1 MTQNCEPFENKIK
14 IIKSYILDVIKY
26 KKYRKIKHNIIN
38 IYYEEL
44 TSSSEKE
51 EIQEKDEDELV
62 IQEDEDE
69 FVTQEDNDRLATQ
82 EEDRFATQNIPKIE
96 SISIYDKDYTHILD
110 LNNKKSLCS
119 IDIFPKTKYKNY
131 IFRYKTKYYLIYEL
145 DNIYF
150 YKKTSLDKIDKLI
163 KTIILF

>member
-1 MTQNCEPFENKIK
+1 MTQNYEPFENKIK

-44 TSSSEKE
+44 TSSSE
-51 EIQEKDEDELV
+51 DDELV
-62 IQEDEDE
+62 IQEDDDE
-69 FVTQEDNDRLATQ
+69 LITQEEKDELVTQ

-96 SISIYDKDYTHILD
+96 SISIYDKDYTEILD
-110 LNNKKSLCS
+110 LNKKKSLCS

>member
-1 MTQNCEPFENKIK
+1 MTQNYEPFENKIK
-14 IIKSYILDVIKY
+14 IKKSYILDVIKY

-44 TSSSEKE
+44 TSSSE
-51 EIQEKDEDELV
+51 DDELV
-62 IQEDEDE
+62 IQEDDDE
-69 FVTQEDNDRLATQ
+69 LVTQEEKDELVTQ

-119 IDIFPKTKYKNY
+119 IDIFPKTRYKNY

>member
-1 MTQNCEPFENKIK
+1 MTQNCEPFEKKIK

-44 TSSSEKE
+44 TSSSEDDDNRLI
-51 EIQEKDEDELV
+51 IQEDDDELV
-62 IQEDEDE
+62 IQEDDDKL
-69 FVTQEDNDRLATQ
+69 VTQ
-82 EEDRFATQNIPKIE
+82 EDRFATQNIPKIE
-96 SISIYDKDYTHILD
+96 SISIYDKDYTEILD
-110 LNNKKSLCS
+110 INKKKSLCS

-150 YKKTSLDKIDKLI
+150 YKKSSLDKIDKLI
-163 KTIILF
+163 NTIILF

>member
-14 IIKSYILDVIKY
+14 IKKSYILDVIKY

-44 TSSSEKE
+44 TSSSEKD
-51 EIQEKDEDELV
+51 EIQEKDDDELV
-62 IQEDEDE
+62 IQEDDNEL
-69 FVTQEDNDRLATQ
+69 VTQEEKDELVMQ
-82 EEDRFATQNIPKIE
+82 EDRFATQNIPKIE

-150 YKKTSLDKIDKLI
+150 YKKTSLDKIEKLI
-163 KTIILF
+163 NTIILF

>member
-14 IIKSYILDVIKY
+14 IKKSYILDVIKY

-44 TSSSEKE
+44 TSSSE
-51 EIQEKDEDELV
+51 DDELV
-62 IQEDEDE
+62 IQEDDDE
-69 FVTQEDNDRLATQ
+69 LVTQEEKDELVTQ

-119 IDIFPKTKYKNY
+119 IDIFPKTRYKNY

>member
-38 IYYEEL
+38 ISFEEL

-51 EIQEKDEDELV
+51 EVLV
-62 IQEDEDE
+62 A
-69 FVTQEDNDRLATQ
+69 QEDNIIVTQ
-82 EEDRFATQNIPKIE
+82 DIPKID

-110 LNNKKSLCS
+110 LNNKKSLCP
-119 IDIFPKTKYKNY
+119 IDIFPKTRYNNY
-131 IFRYKTKYYLIYEL
+131 IFLYKTKYYLIYEL
-145 DNIYF
+145 DNTYY
-150 YKKTSLDKIDKLI
+150 YKKISLTKLNKLI

>member
-14 IIKSYILDVIKY
+14 IKKSYILDVIKY

-44 TSSSEKE
+44 TSSSEK
-51 EIQEKDEDELV
+51 DDDELV
-62 IQEDEDE
+62 AQEKEDDDEL
-69 FVTQEDNDRLATQ
+69 VTQEDDDELVTQ
-82 EEDRFATQNIPKIE
+82 EKDRFATQNIPKIE
-96 SISIYDKDYTHILD
+96 SISIYDKDYTEILD
-110 LNNKKSLCS
+110 INKKKSLCS

-163 KTIILF
+163 NTIILF

>member
-38 IYYEEL
+38 ISFEEC
-44 TSSSEKE
+44 TSSSD
-51 EIQEKDEDELV
+51 KDNDELV
-62 IQEDEDE
+62 IQEKEDDDGQE
-69 FVTQEDNDRLATQ
+69 KDDRQEDNDKLETQ
-82 EEDRFATQNIPKIE
+82 DIPKID

-110 LNNKKSLCS
+110 LNNKKSLCP

-145 DNIYF
+145 DHTYY
-150 YKKTSLDKIDKLI
+150 YKKISLTKLNKLI

>member
-1 MTQNCEPFENKIK
+1 MIQNCEPFENK

-38 IYYEEL
+38 IYYEEF
-44 TSSSEKE
+44 TSSSEKDDDE
-51 EIQEKDEDELV
+51 LISQEKEDDNG
-62 IQEDEDE
+62 QDK
-69 FVTQEDNDRLATQ
+69 QEDNIIVTQ
-82 EEDRFATQNIPKIE
+82 DIPKID

-110 LNNKKSLCS
+110 LNNKKSLCP
-119 IDIFPKTKYKNY
+119 IDIFPKTRYKNY

-145 DNIYF
+145 DNTYY
-150 YKKTSLDKIDKLI
+150 YKKISLSKLNKLI

>member
-14 IIKSYILDVIKY
+14 IKKSYILDVIKY

-38 IYYEEL
+38 ISFEEF
-44 TSSSEKE
+44 TSSSEK
-51 EIQEKDEDELV
+51 DDEL
-62 IQEDEDE
+62 IAQEDDRQEENDKL
-69 FVTQEDNDRLATQ
+69 VTQD
-82 EEDRFATQNIPKIE
+82 IPRID

-131 IFRYKTKYYLIYEL
+131 IFKYKTKYYLIYEL
-145 DNIYF
+145 DNTYY
-150 YKKTSLDKIDKLI
+150 YKKISLTKLNKLI

>member
-44 TSSSEKE
+44 TSSSE
-51 EIQEKDEDELV
+51 DDELV
-62 IQEDEDE
+62 IQEDDDE
-69 FVTQEDNDRLATQ
+69 LVTQEEKDELVTQ

-119 IDIFPKTKYKNY
+119 IDIFPKTRYKNY

>member
-1 MTQNCEPFENKIK
+1 MTQNYEPFEKKIK

-44 TSSSEKE
+44 TSSSE
-51 EIQEKDEDELV
+51 DDELV
-62 IQEDEDE
+62 IQEDDDE
-69 FVTQEDNDRLATQ
+69 LITQEEKDELVTQ

-145 DNIYF
+145 DNIYY

-163 KTIILF
+163 NTIILF

>member
-38 IYYEEL
+38 ISFEEL
-44 TSSSEKE
+44 TSSSEKDDDGLVAPDD
-51 EIQEKDEDELV
+51 DE
-62 IQEDEDE
+62 
-69 FVTQEDNDRLATQ
+69 QEDNIIVTQ
-82 EEDRFATQNIPKIE
+82 DLPKIE

-119 IDIFPKTKYKNY
+119 IDIFPKTRYKNY
-131 IFRYKTKYYLIYEL
+131 IFRYKIKYYLIYEL
-145 DNIYF
+145 DHTYY
-150 YKKTSLDKIDKLI
+150 YKKISLSKLNKLI

>member
-44 TSSSEKE
+44 TSSSE
-51 EIQEKDEDELV
+51 DDELV

-119 IDIFPKTKYKNY
+119 IDIFPKTRYKNY

>member
-38 IYYEEL
+38 ISFEEF
-44 TSSSEKE
+44 TSSSEKDDSLVAKE
-51 EIQEKDEDELV
+51 DDELV
-62 IQEDEDE
+62 AQDDEG
-69 FVTQEDNDRLATQ
+69 FVAQDL
-82 EEDRFATQNIPKIE
+82 PKID

-145 DNIYF
+145 DHTYY
-150 YKKTSLDKIDKLI
+150 YKKISLTKLNKLI

>member
-38 IYYEEL
+38 ISFEEL
-44 TSSSEKE
+44 TSSSEKDDDR
-51 EIQEKDEDELV
+51 QEKDDRQEDEL
-62 IQEDEDE
+62 QD
-69 FVTQEDNDRLATQ
+69 
-82 EEDRFATQNIPKIE
+82 IPKIE

-110 LNNKKSLCS
+110 LNNKKSLCL
-119 IDIFPKTKYKNY
+119 IDIFPKTRYKNY

-145 DNIYF
+145 NNTYY
-150 YKKTSLDKIDKLI
+150 YKKISLSKLNKLI

>member
-44 TSSSEKE
+44 TSSSE
-51 EIQEKDEDELV
+51 DDELV
-62 IQEDEDE
+62 IQEDDDE
-69 FVTQEDNDRLATQ
+69 LVTQEEKDELVTQ

>member
-14 IIKSYILDVIKY
+14 IKKSYILDVIKY

-38 IYYEEL
+38 ISFEEF
-44 TSSSEKE
+44 TSSSEK
-51 EIQEKDEDELV
+51 DDNELV
-62 IQEDEDE
+62 AQEDDRQEENDKL
-69 FVTQEDNDRLATQ
+69 VTQD
-82 EEDRFATQNIPKIE
+82 IPKID

-110 LNNKKSLCS
+110 LNNKKSLCP

-131 IFRYKTKYYLIYEL
+131 IFKYKTKYYLIYEL
-145 DNIYF
+145 DNTYY
-150 YKKTSLDKIDKLI
+150 YKKISLTKLNKLI